1 MRNMDYAALGL
12 PVSPAEILRARY
24 RDRLPCSLDDLAGP
38 AHGTVQLP
46 LHVAWSGMTAFDVER
61 PGRCRSM
68 YHIVLTE
75 GQREDIIAYVNRQ
88 LLVSQ
93 WPILRKLV
101 GRVIRDVWES
111 AFPELSER
119 QASSA

>member
-1 MRNMDYAALGL
+1 MSIATQEPISRAA
-12 PVSPAEILRARY
+12 AMEAMY
-24 RDRLPCSLDDLAGP
+24 RRRLPRTLDDLAGP
-38 AHGTVQLP
+38 DHGTVQLP

-61 PGRCRSM
+61 PGRCRNM
-68 YHIVLTE
+68 YHIVLTD
-75 GQREDIIAYVNRQ
+75 GQREDIIAYINRQ

-93 WPILRKLV
+93 WPVIRKLV

-111 AFPELSER
+111 AFPELAEG

>member
-1 MRNMDYAALGL
+1 MDYAALGL

>member
-1 MRNMDYAALGL
+1 MLQ
-12 PVSPAEILRARY
+12 SRY
-24 RDRLPCSLDDLAGP
+24 RDRLPRSLEDLAGP

-46 LHVAWSGMTAFDVER
+46 LHVAWSGVTAFDVER

-68 YHIVLTE
+68 YHIVLTD
-75 GQREDIIAYVNRQ
+75 GQREDIIAYVNRH

-111 AFPELSER
+111 SFPELIER
-119 QASSA
+119 QTSSA